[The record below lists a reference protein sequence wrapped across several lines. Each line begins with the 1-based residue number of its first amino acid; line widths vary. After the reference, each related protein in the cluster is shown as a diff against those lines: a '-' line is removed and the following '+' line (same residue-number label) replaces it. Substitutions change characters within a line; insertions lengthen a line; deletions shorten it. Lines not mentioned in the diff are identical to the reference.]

1 MDRKIVEDYL
11 NYDSE
16 EEREKAE
23 QEKLRRI
30 QAKKNYYKK
39 LQQKKQGK
47 SPKKSP
53 VKKGVGDK
61 IDDGF
66 GHEITVIDVD
76 GMYNYIILQFIS

>member
-53 VKKGVGDK
+53 VKKGVGDA

-66 GHEITVIDVD
+66 GHQITVIDVD
-76 GMYNYIILQFIS
+76 GMYNIILQFIS

>member
-39 LQQKKQGK
+39 LQQKKQGIK

-76 GMYNYIILQFIS
+76 GMYNIALFIS